1 MKKVLNEIIEQYEDE
16 TFLKADG
23 FDEAIIGVDEN
34 TMRLIYSVTK
44 CIEILM
50 RDMSAEDAMEY
61 FSFNVSGG
69 YVGEK
74 TPIWCVDNL
83 ASTDMDAMYK
93 QMKMEVNTSKTQ
105 EYYKSKEVQD
115 LDNSTDVVDE

>member
-1 MKKVLNEIIEQYEDE
+1 MTKVLNEIIEQYEDE
-16 TFLKADG
+16 TFLKADS

-74 TPIWCVDNL
+74 TPIWCVDNY
-83 ASTDMDAMYK
+83 A
-93 QMKMEVNTSKTQ
+93 
-105 EYYKSKEVQD
+105 
-115 LDNSTDVVDE
+115 